1 MELWGKKVML
11 RNTFKIKFC
20 YTNVK
25 VYRKI
30 AQCMAPTHHLY
41 LTIADDVLHVTNL
54 SLWLSLSTLW
64 K

>member
-1 MELWGKKVML
+1 ML

-30 AQCMAPTHHLY
+30 AQCMAPTRLLY